1 MNEIAV
7 AELLPAGFD
16 DRSRVWVYQ
25 STRPFTD
32 EQAREIDEQ
41 ILQFAEQWQVH
52 GKPVKGW
59 GKLLFNRFVVMMA
72 DETFEAISGCST
84 DSMVRVIKSI
94 ERQYDCN
101 LFDRLSI
108 TFLVKDKAEV
118 LPMGQVQY
126 ALDKGYINADTLLFN
141 NLVAT
146 KKEMETQW
154 LQPLSASWMAGK
166 LNFNTTNTPS

>member
-1 MNEIAV
+1 MNEIDIA
-7 AELLPAGFD
+7 ALLPADFD
-16 DRSRVWVYQ
+16 ERSRVWVYQ

-72 DETFEAISGCST
+72 DETFETISGCST
-84 DSMVRVIKSI
+84 DSMVRVVKSI
-94 ERQYDCN
+94 ERQYECN

-108 TFLVKDKAEV
+108 TFLVKGKAEV
-118 LPMGQVQY
+118 LPMNQVQF
-126 ALDKGYINADTLLFN
+126 ALDKGYISPDTLLFN
-141 NLVAT
+141 NLVGSKREIIA
-146 KKEMETQW
+146 QW
-154 LQPLSASWMAGK
+154 LQPLSQSWMASK
-166 LNFNTTNTPS
+166 LNFNTANTSL